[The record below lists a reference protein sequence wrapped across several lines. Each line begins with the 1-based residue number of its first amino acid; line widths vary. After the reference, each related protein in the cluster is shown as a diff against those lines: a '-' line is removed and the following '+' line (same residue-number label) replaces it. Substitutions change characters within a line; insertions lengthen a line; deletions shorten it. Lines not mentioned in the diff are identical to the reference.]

1 MSLFNPICGDC
12 GLKVVQGTDSFCSLS
27 KLKINPDIDSC
38 SKHIFQESMKNC
50 EICGNI
56 ILEPGIVDLIDGIP
70 HIICSNCASQMGFC
84 NTCGNIKICKFE
96 QDTSPTEKFVQKQ
109 IRQGNMIMMTTV
121 KNPKRIE
128 ETCKKDCCCY
138 DEKNGCVR
146 ETIHYC
152 ASWKTP
158 Y

>member
-12 GLKVVQGTDSFCSLS
+12 GFKVTQGADSFCSLS
-27 KLKINPDIDSC
+27 KLKVDPSIDSC
-38 SKHIFQESMKNC
+38 SKHTFQESMKIC
-50 EICGNI
+50 EVCGNI
-56 ILEPGIVDLIDGIP
+56 MLESSIVDLIDGSP

-84 NTCGNIKICKFE
+84 NTCGNVKNCKFE
-96 QDTSPTEKFVQKQ
+96 QDNSPTEKFVQKQ
-109 IRQGNMIMMTTV
+109 VRQGNMIMMATV

-138 DEKNGCVR
+138 DEKNGCIR

-152 ASWKTP
+152 TSWKVP